1 MTRLEIPHLFQKKA
15 MGLTFMLGFAAMAFA
30 QEKQSVS
37 GKVVDEQNQPVPYA
51 SVEFKHSTN
60 KALNDAAL
68 TDEKGNF
75 NVSIA
80 KGTYQIT
87 IDAIN
92 FKKANISKTVDG
104 TSNLGNLKIQA
115 EAAALSKTNE
125 IQGVTITAAAKQ
137 PYKVELDKKTYDASA
152 DLTAKGGTL
161 QDVISNVPSVS
172 VDSDGSVSMRGNS
185 NVKFLINGKPSSIL
199 GISDDANALRNIP
212 ADQIERIEVITNP
225 SSKYEAGGTAGI
237 LNIILKKSKGLGFNG
252 SVEGTIGHQPM
263 SRLNTNL
270 SWNLGKWTWFVNGG
284 GGYGRFKTKSFTY
297 QDDYEKI
304 ENGETI
310 PREIRDITSFN
321 DMEMKNYNAN
331 TGFNYNFTDQTSVN
345 ASVNVNSSFFDYNLN
360 AETLFTRLNASKLLN
375 RVSNGKGEN
384 KNIQFDAGL
393 EHKFAKKGHLIN
405 ISGSFQD
412 SKNNSADAIWDNNSG
427 YQTFVTDNLNSQK
440 TWIAK
445 ADYELPLGK
454 NSKFEA
460 GARYDD
466 RNSQTDNVY
475 AETTNNTYKLLSSG
489 TSDIQYLEKISAF
502 YTQFKSKIDKF
513 GYQLGVRNENTAI
526 TINSIL
532 LDGNS
537 TSHKNYSGFFP
548 TAFFSYDLTPNSQ
561 LSLNYS
567 KRINRPRSF
576 QLIPTQRVQNG
587 FTRFQGNADL
597 NPSYV
602 NSFELGYNY
611 TKGSKL
617 TLNPTLYYQRTN
629 DDINM
634 TIQEKE
640 EFDPV
645 KNQTYKYKLTMP
657 ANIGTE
663 DRYGL
668 DFNYNFNANKWLR
681 LFGNIN
687 LFGYR
692 NQSEFNNVKKDNS
705 GFSTQAR
712 LTASIKLDKTTNI
725 QLQGNYNGPTN
736 TFQNKRLEMYV
747 ANFGL
752 SKNIWSN
759 QGTINFNVQDI
770 FNSRR
775 RRVETS
781 NDSFYQSMNMQMMP
795 RTFMLSLSYRFKN
808 KDAEERKIQQ
818 RRRDTNNR
826 DGGGDDMGF

>member
-15 MGLTFMLGFAAMAFA
+15 MGLTFVLGFAVMAFA
-30 QEKQSVS
+30 QEKQTVS
-37 GKVVDEQNQPVPYA
+37 GKIVDGQNQPVPYA

-60 KALNDAAL
+60 KAFNDAAL

-92 FKKANISKTVDG
+92 FKKSNISKTIDE
-104 TSNLGNLKIQA
+104 TSNLGNLKIEA
-115 EAAALSKTNE
+115 EGAALSKANE
-125 IQGVTITAAAKQ
+125 IQGVTITAAARQ
-137 PYKVELDKKTYDASA
+137 PYKVELDKKTYDVSA

-237 LNIILKKSKGLGFNG
+237 LNIILKKTKGVGFNG
-252 SVEGTIGHQPM
+252 SVEGTIGYQPM
-263 SRLNTNL
+263 TRLNTNL

-284 GGYGRFKTKSFTY
+284 GGYGRFKTESSTLQNFYKLGK
-297 QDDYEKI
+297 E
-304 ENGETI
+304 
-310 PREIRDITSFN
+310 RDNTSFN

-331 TGFNYNFTDQTSVN
+331 TGFNYNITDQTSVN
-345 ASVNVNSSFFDYNLN
+345 ASVNLNSSFSDYNFNTETILN
-360 AETLFTRLNASKLLN
+360 KTDLYN
-375 RVSNGKGEN
+375 RISNGKGDN
-384 KNIQFDAGL
+384 QNIQFDAGL
-393 EHKFAKKGHLIN
+393 DHKFAKKGHLISF
-405 ISGSFQD
+405 SGSFQN
-412 SKNNSADAIWDNNSG
+412 SKNNSADNIWDNNNG
-427 YQTFVTDNLNSQK
+427 YETFITDNNNSQK

-454 NSKFEA
+454 NSKLEA

-466 RNSQTDNVY
+466 RNSQTDNLY
-475 AETTNNTYKLLSSG
+475 AKTNGIYTLLDSG
-489 TSDIQYLEKISAF
+489 TSNINYIEKISAF

-513 GYQLGVRNENTAI
+513 GYQLGVRNENTDI

-532 LDGNS
+532 LSGQS
-537 TSHKNYSGFFP
+537 TTQKNYSGFFP

-561 LSLNYS
+561 LTLNYS
-567 KRINRPRSF
+567 RRINRPRSF

-634 TIQEKE
+634 TIREMT
-640 EFDPV
+640 DSV
-645 KNQTYKYKLTMP
+645 NNQPYNLTMP
-657 ANIGTE
+657 ANIGSE

-668 DFNYNFNANKWLR
+668 DFNYNYNANKWLR
-681 LFGNIN
+681 LFGNVN
-687 LFGYR
+687 VFGYR
-692 NQSEFNNVKKDNS
+692 NQSEFMGIAKDNS
-705 GFSTQAR
+705 GFSAQAR
-712 LTASIKLDKTTNI
+712 LTASMRLDKTTNM
-725 QLQGNYNGPTN
+725 QLQGNYNGPVN
-736 TFQNKRLEMYV
+736 TFQNKRLPMYV

-752 SKNIWSN
+752 SKNIWDN
-759 QGTINFNVQDI
+759 QGTLNFNVQDI

-775 RRVETS
+775 RRVETF
-781 NDSFYQSMNMQMMP
+781 NDNFYQYSNMQMMP

-808 KDAEERKIQQ
+808 KDAEERKMQQ
-818 RRRDTNNR
+818 RRRDMNNR
-826 DGGGDDMGF
+826 DGGDDMGF